1 MKRIFPIHLFCLSG
15 VALVLGACTSEV
27 TDGGN
32 TPADGPVPISFQ
44 TPETRAA
51 KDGFDVGDA
60 FSVWGWYADD
70 AAGTNSRQVFN
81 DEEVTNGG
89 NNSWSYDGTQ
99 YWIAGKTYDFY
110 AVYPTTVKAE
120 VSADGTITVADF
132 DASKTGTEAVD
143 LMTASAT
150 DVDGS
155 NPPSAVG
162 LRFGHELTR
171 IAFAVKMSDDMPVG
185 YKVNVHTLSFVAY
198 GRGDME
204 RANGAEAR
212 WVFENNAW
220 KNYQLDDKL
229 RNNTDITATGT
240 SNNTV
245 VITPADLLMIP
256 QTISQQHKV
265 RMNYTLDN
273 GKPADDPAYQ
283 YINNTIDIPLTN
295 ASLPSW
301 QAGEALTYTIIISR
315 QNVTVVLSVG
325 DWEDGNAGN
334 EDVVME

>member
-51 KDGFDVGDA
+51 KDGFGAGDA

-70 AAGTNSRQVFN
+70 AGTNSRQVFN
-81 DEEVTNGG
+81 AEEVTNGG

-120 VSADGTITVADF
+120 VSANGTITITDF

-162 LRFGHELTR
+162 LRFGHLLSRLSFTVTSEGD
-171 IAFAVKMSDDMPVG
+171 AVIVTSAALVGAG
-185 YKVNVHTLSFVAY
+185 YKGSYIGGDWNILQVSTEQSPFVSTNVSLTPDALSATFF
-198 GRGDME
+198 GGDLLLMP
-204 RANGAEAR
+204 
-212 WVFENNAW
+212 
-220 KNYQLDDKL
+220 D
-229 RNNTDITATGT
+229 
-240 SNNTV
+240 
-245 VITPADLLMIP
+245 ADLTDVTLKLKYQYANDTEEHEAILSLHTSQTEKWAAGCRYNYAVTIP
-256 QTISQQHKV
+256 Q
-265 RMNYTLDN
+265 N
-273 GKPADDPAYQ
+273 GVDVK
-283 YINNTIDIPLTN
+283 LT
-295 ASLPSW
+295 
-301 QAGEALTYTIIISR
+301 
-315 QNVTVVLSVG
+315 VTVK
-325 DWEDGNAGN
+325 DWEQSDHS
-334 EDVVME
+334 VQW

>member
-70 AAGTNSRQVFN
+70 AGTNSRQVFKA
-81 DEEVTNGG
+81 EEVTNGG

-120 VSADGTITVADF
+120 VSANGTITITDF
-132 DASKTGTEAVD
+132 DASQTGADAVD
-143 LMTASAT
+143 LMTASDT

-162 LRFGHELTR
+162 LRFGHLLSRVNIMVQAEGSDAQISQARLSGIKTKGDYDSGQQSAPWTLDGTTSSFDLPSGGNHTATSVPSDLLGDLLLPPQPVSGF
-171 IAFAVKMSDDMPVG
+171 ILSVTYSFAGTPAATKEITLPADVVPLWVAG
-185 YKVNVHTLSFVAY
+185 QRYTYTLTLSS
-198 GRGDME
+198 
-204 RANGAEAR
+204 
-212 WVFENNAW
+212 
-220 KNYQLDDKL
+220 NY
-229 RNNTDITATGT
+229 ISFGIP
-240 SNNTV
+240 V
-245 VITPADLLMIP
+245 V
-256 QTISQQHKV
+256 
-265 RMNYTLDN
+265 NE
-273 GKPADDPAYQ
+273 
-283 YINNTIDIPLTN
+283 
-295 ASLPSW
+295 W
-301 QAGEALTYTIIISR
+301 GEASGGIII
-315 QNVTVVLSVG
+315 V
-325 DWEDGNAGN
+325 D
-334 EDVVME
+334 

>member
-70 AAGTNSRQVFN
+70 AGTNSRQVFN
-81 DEEVTNGG
+81 AEEVTNGG

-120 VSADGTITVADF
+120 VSANGTITITDF

-162 LRFGHELTR
+162 LT
-171 IAFAVKMSDDMPVG
+171 
-185 YKVNVHTLSFVAY
+185 
-198 GRGDME
+198 
-204 RANGAEAR
+204 
-212 WVFENNAW
+212 
-220 KNYQLDDKL
+220 
-229 RNNTDITATGT
+229 NT
-240 SNNTV
+240 
-245 VITPADLLMIP
+245 
-256 QTISQQHKV
+256 
-265 RMNYTLDN
+265 
-273 GKPADDPAYQ
+273 
-283 YINNTIDIPLTN
+283 PLPT
-295 ASLPSW
+295 
-301 QAGEALTYTIIISR
+301 
-315 QNVTVVLSVG
+315 SVG
-325 DWEDGNAGN
+325 HWKITLWTVSPTALSSRKYSPPGS
-334 EDVVME
+334 

>member
-51 KDGFDVGDA
+51 KDGFGAGDA

-70 AAGTNSRQVFN
+70 AGTNSRQVFN
-81 DEEVTNGG
+81 AEEVTNGG

-110 AVYPTTVKAE
+110 AVYPTDVNAQ
-120 VSADGTITVADF
+120 VFQDGTITIENF
-132 DASKTGTEAVD
+132 DASQTGADAVD

-150 DVDGS
+150 GMKGDS
-155 NPPSAVG
+155 PQMVG

-204 RANGAEAR
+204 RANGVEAQ
-212 WVFENNAW
+212 WVFEDNDW
-220 KNYQLDDKL
+220 KNFQLDDKL
-229 RNNTDITATGT
+229 QNNTDITATGT
-240 SNNTV
+240 SNNAV
-245 VITPADLLMIP
+245 VITSADLLMIP
-256 QTISQQHKV
+256 QTINQQHKV

>member
-51 KDGFDVGDA
+51 KDGFGAGDA

-70 AAGTNSRQVFN
+70 AAGTNPRQVFN
-81 DEEVTNGG
+81 AEEVTNGG

-110 AVYPTTVKAE
+110 AVYPTTVTAT
-120 VSADGTITVADF
+120 VSPDGTIKVDDF
-132 DASKTGTEAVD
+132 DASQTGADAVD

-150 DVDGS
+150 GMKGDS
-155 NPPSAVG
+155 PQMVG

-204 RANGAEAR
+204 RANGVEAQ
-212 WVFENNAW
+212 WVFEDNDW
-220 KNYQLDDKL
+220 KNFQLDDKL
-229 RNNTDITATGT
+229 QNNTDITATGT
-240 SNNTV
+240 SNNAV
-245 VITPADLLMIP
+245 VITSADLLMIP
-256 QTISQQHKV
+256 QTINQQHKV

>member
-70 AAGTNSRQVFN
+70 AGTNSRQVFN
-81 DEEVTNGG
+81 AEEVTNGG

-110 AVYPTTVKAE
+110 AVYPTTVTAT
-120 VSADGTITVADF
+120 VSSDGTIKVDDF
-132 DASKTGTEAVD
+132 DASQTGADAVD

-162 LRFGHELTR
+162 LRFGHLLSRLSFTVTSEGD
-171 IAFAVKMSDDMPVG
+171 AVIVTSAALVGAG
-185 YKVNVHTLSFVAY
+185 YKGSYIGGDWNILQVSTEQSPFVSTNVSLTTDALSATFFE
-198 GRGDME
+198 GDLLLMP
-204 RANGAEAR
+204 
-212 WVFENNAW
+212 
-220 KNYQLDDKL
+220 D
-229 RNNTDITATGT
+229 
-240 SNNTV
+240 
-245 VITPADLLMIP
+245 ADLTDVTLKLKYQYANDTEEHEAILSLHTSQTEKWEVGSRYNYAVTIP
-256 QTISQQHKV
+256 QNGV
-265 RMNYTLDN
+265 DVTL
-273 GKPADDPAYQ
+273 
-283 YINNTIDIPLTN
+283 T
-295 ASLPSW
+295 
-301 QAGEALTYTIIISR
+301 
-315 QNVTVVLSVG
+315 VTVK
-325 DWEDGNAGN
+325 DWEQSDHS
-334 EDVVME
+334 VQW